1 MLLVSPIP
9 SLTSP
14 ALWNRGKRQV
24 AALLRSSC
32 KVAVDKT
39 VPLCTF
45 TQDLEGRKK
54 RSWQLYLPP
63 APGGT
68 FVSKRQ
74 VRGLQILW
82 VKTWELLVSML
93 QVTDIMGFSL
103 PVILAF
109 LDFIT
114 SSSTFLLLVGVG
126 GEHVFLVFCFAPF
139 V

>member
-1 MLLVSPIP
+1 M
-9 SLTSP
+9 
-14 ALWNRGKRQV
+14 
-24 AALLRSSC
+24 
-32 KVAVDKT
+32 
-39 VPLCTF
+39 
-45 TQDLEGRKK
+45 
-54 RSWQLYLPP
+54 
-63 APGGT
+63 
-68 FVSKRQ
+68 SKRQ

-82 VKTWELLVSML
+82 VKTWDLLVSML

-109 LDFIT
+109 LDFVT